1 MNDHRL
7 RRMVGLGFVLGVVLL
22 NIPYAILIATFEY
35 PDILRQPTD
44 VILSRFQAGG
54 PALIATW
61 LAFAWGG
68 LPMLLAIGALP
79 RVLDR
84 QRIPYLGLAT
94 GLGIVAMVVQMVGL
108 LRWVF
113 VVPVLSN
120 IYTDPTSSE
129 ATRAAVAVVFAAIH
143 QYGGVVLGEHLGYAF
158 TVFWMALLSLALL
171 RTPGYPTWLGMFGL
185 VASAIYSLG
194 HGELFA
200 TVIPGFPY
208 WAEAG
213 LIGSLLWMGWTLL
226 LGLWVFRSAAQQV
239 TQTTVVVA
247 ETATL
252 PLR

>member
-1 MNDHRL
+1 
-7 RRMVGLGFVLGVVLL
+7 
-22 NIPYAILIATFEY
+22 
-35 PDILRQPTD
+35 
-44 VILSRFQAGG
+44 VILNRFQAGG

-61 LAFAWGG
+61 FAFAWCG
-68 LPMLLAIGALP
+68 LSILLAIGALP

-94 GLGIVAMVVQMVGL
+94 SLGIVAMVVQMVGL

-113 VVPVLSN
+113 VVPVLAQS
-120 IYTDPTSSE
+120 YTDPSSSE

-158 TVFWMALLSLALL
+158 TVFWMALISLALL
-171 RTPGYPTWLGMFGL
+171 RTNGYPSWLGIFGL

-213 LIGSLLWMGWTLL
+213 LVGSLLWMGWTFL
-226 LGLWVFRSAAQQV
+226 LGLWVFRGAAQP
-239 TQTTVVVA
+239 VA
-247 ETATL
+247 QQGAL
-252 PLR
+252 FVGAKG